1 MKEHI
6 AAVHKQTIAQAAE
19 RLFLERGFDGTSI
32 SDICAASGYSRRTVY
47 RYFDTKEEILY
58 YIVANG
64 LEQLRDRLTDIV
76 QAEQPFLAKYE
87 HICKAMRAY
96 YEHCPV
102 SARAVHQF
110 QPKALETVTPTMETI
125 FSLGTAIN
133 DALARW
139 IEQGIAEGVV
149 RETADVMMTVYVFS
163 AQLHALFD
171 LVETKGAFLLP
182 TLGKTKEQFF
192 AYGQKMIFN
201 SLAKEP
207 LR

>member
-6 AAVHKQTIAQAAE
+6 AAVYKQTIAQAAE

-32 SDICAASGYSRRTVY
+32 SDICAASGYSRRTLY
-47 RYFDTKEEILY
+47 RYFATKEEILY

-76 QAEQPFLAKYE
+76 QTKQPFLAKYE
-87 HICKAMRAY
+87 HICAAMRAY
-96 YEHCPV
+96 YERCPI
-102 SARAVHQF
+102 SARAVREF
-110 QPKALETVTPTMETI
+110 RPPSLDAVTPTMEAI
-125 FSLGTAIN
+125 FSLGTDIN

-149 RETADVMMTVYVFS
+149 RETADVMMAVYVFS

-171 LVETKGAFLLP
+171 LVETKGALLLP
-182 TLGKTKEQFF
+182 ALGKTKEQFV
-192 AYGQKMIFN
+192 AYGQKMILH

-207 LR
+207 LP